1 MIRATDISFSYTDIP
16 LYSGSFSV
24 VDGQKVGVVGPNG
37 AGKST
42 LFKLIMKM
50 EPVDRGKLL
59 VEGTIGYVPQEIKR
73 DPEMEKAFDI
83 RSYIDPYSRKHDFE
97 LRKMLD
103 GLELEALLLEG
114 TLMHLSGGQK
124 TRLALARALLMEPE
138 ILLLD
143 EPTNFLDKEGKKWVM
158 NFLSQYP
165 NTLLLISHDLKLMDN
180 YIDKVI
186 ALSPLEKTIEEYI
199 GNYTNYI
206 KVKKQKEDLLKRQIL
221 NEQKHIKHMKEGLI
235 KMARF
240 TSEKGVRARIRLKR
254 RVEKLEANL
263 PEMPKELR
271 RIRFKLLE
279 PAWIGEMPIMAKH
292 ISKSYGEEPILE
304 DVSLSIRRY
313 ERIAL
318 IGPNGVG
325 KSTLIKILMGILPPD
340 EGSIIPDEKLKIGY
354 YSQEFE
360 NFDMELT
367 IMETVQKQ
375 TNLGEGYTRP
385 LLARFL
391 FSGDKVYQ
399 KVGSLS
405 GGEKTRLSI
414 VLLLLKDYNMLILD
428 EPTTYL
434 DMLSQRVLLE
444 ALKQY
449 KGTLLIVSHTE
460 EFIQELKPSRALI
473 LPENK
478 IVPWSDDWLEEVSL
492 I

>member
-1 MIRATDISFSYTDIP
+1 MIRATDISFSYTDVP
-16 LYSGSFSV
+16 LYRGSFAV
-24 VDGQKVGVVGPNG
+24 VDNTKVGIVGPNG

-42 LFKLIMKM
+42 LFKLLMKM
-50 EPVDRGKLL
+50 ESLDSGTLE
-59 VEGTIGYVPQEIKR
+59 VEGSIGYVPQEVKR
-73 DPEMEKAFDI
+73 DPEMEKVFDI
-83 RSYIDPYSRKHDFE
+83 RSYIDPYSKKFDFE

-103 GLELEALLLEG
+103 GLELENLLLEG
-114 TLMHLSGGQK
+114 SMMNLSGGQK
-124 TRLALARALLMEPE
+124 TRLALARALLLEPD

-143 EPTNFLDKEGKKWVM
+143 EPTNFLDKAGKKWVM
-158 NFLSQYP
+158 NFLSNYP
-165 NTLLLISHDLKLMDN
+165 KTLLLVSHDLKLMDHA
-180 YIDKVI
+180 IDKVI
-186 ALSPLEKTIEEYI
+186 ALNPLDKTIEEYI

-206 KVKKQKEDLLKRQIL
+206 KVKKQKEDLLKRQIVT
-221 NEQKHIKHMKEGLI
+221 EQKHISHMKEGLI

-240 TSEKGVRARIRLKR
+240 KSEKGVRARIRLKR
-254 RVEKLEANL
+254 RIEKLEANL
-263 PEMPKELR
+263 PPLPKEIK
-271 RIRFKLLE
+271 RIKFKLSD
-279 PAWIGEMPIMAKH
+279 PAWIGEMPIIAKN
-292 ISKSYGEEPILE
+292 ISKSFGEESVLE
-304 DVSLSIRRY
+304 DVSLSIKRY

-325 KSTLIKILMGILPPD
+325 KSTFIKIIMGLIQPD
-340 EGSIIPDEKLKIGY
+340 EGTLIPDEKLKIGY

-360 NFDMELT
+360 NFDMEKT

-375 TNLGEGYTRP
+375 TDVGERYTRP

-414 VLLLLKDYNMLILD
+414 ALLLLKDYNMLILD

-434 DMLSQRVLLE
+434 DVLSQRVLLE

-478 IVPWSDDWLEEVSL
+478 IVPWSDDWLEQVSL